1 MTPTNT
7 QGSEQ
12 ETAWVT
18 LARLEDLETTIA
30 DASPE
35 ELPDLHSKLLA
46 LSDGL
51 HAGVLALIKSDREHH
66 INAAI
71 SHVCNS
77 LHKRVDPAEDYI
89 GQAPVIH
96 EGHVLA
102 IERALTNPNSLLM
115 RELAQL
121 SKEDSNHA

>member
-7 QGSEQ
+7 QGSER

-51 HAGVLALIKSDREHH
+51 HAGVLALIKSDREATTVNRFEV
-66 INAAI
+66 INHL
-71 SHVCNS
+71 SDGSGREVVVWNGEPFKVETS
-77 LHKRVDPAEDYI
+77 LQDQ
-89 GQAPVIH
+89 GQTLKVF
-96 EGHVLA
+96 
-102 IERALTNPNSLLM
+102 LTDV
-115 RELAQL
+115 AHL